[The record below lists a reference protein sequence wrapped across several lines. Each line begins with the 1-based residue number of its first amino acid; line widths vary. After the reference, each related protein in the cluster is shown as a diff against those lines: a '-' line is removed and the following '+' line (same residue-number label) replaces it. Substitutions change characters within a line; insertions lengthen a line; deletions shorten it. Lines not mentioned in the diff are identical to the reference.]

1 MVGDGCGGD
10 SCRGDGC
17 SSNSW
22 DGNGCCGD
30 DCGGVVDGG
39 GGVKT
44 WYLLGAKFNVNCR
57 VVLLSRRS
65 RHIFGQIIYF
75 NAKHEL
81 DHYTTDSDS
90 ALL

>member
-1 MVGDGCGGD
+1 MCGVGG
-10 SCRGDGC
+10 
-17 SSNSW
+17 
-22 DGNGCCGD
+22 
-30 DCGGVVDGG
+30 GG

-57 VVLLSRRS
+57 MVLLSRRS

-81 DHYTTDSDS
+81 DHYSNSCCGT
-90 ALL
+90 LLSLVVNKILRGFVS